1 MIKNKLVQNILIYG
15 GVTGLSRMLPILLLP
30 FYLSVLSIEE
40 FGRIEVLVALY
51 NLIIIFGSMQLE
63 TAVQRYMYKVENK
76 ANYTLALS
84 IVVFILSTL
93 AFFVVAI
100 SSKEISHLLF
110 GSDIEYVN
118 IIIISI
124 CSVLFNVS
132 TILLIYFRYA
142 EQEKL
147 FSLITLSQV
156 VVTAVVT
163 YALVVV
169 EPLGNLGYV
178 LGMSSGWVTV
188 VISSALLIY
197 YKNKSIR
204 PDFSIIRQSVDFS
217 WPQLPARFGSFF
229 VQFGNRFIALSYFGA
244 QTVAILGLATKFA
257 AFFQLIYIAF
267 NMAWNPYLYKNEHD
281 ENLENKINKTLRI
294 VLALIVFSSLIIHVL
309 GGWVIDVFFDAEYS
323 EVKNIIILAILPS
336 GLLIFKEILE
346 TGIKLSGK
354 TKYISYSYFISV
366 VFTIGFMFLANDLH
380 GLLIASLLG
389 SIILIL
395 CSWYYSEKTYQLR
408 YSKSTLFSLLGFVV
422 IVLYLVFIKYL

>member
-1 MIKNKLVQNILIYG
+1 MIKNKLIGNILVYG
-15 GVTGLSRMLPILLLP
+15 VVTGLSRMLPILLLP
-30 FYLSVLSIEE
+30 FYLSALSIEE

-63 TAVQRYMYKVENK
+63 TAVQRYMYKVEDK
-76 ANYTLALS
+76 AKYTLALS
-84 IVVFILSTL
+84 IVVFLLSML
-93 AFFVVAI
+93 SFCIVAI
-100 SSKEISHLLF
+100 SSKKISYFLF

-118 IIIISI
+118 ITVISI
-124 CSVLFNVS
+124 CSLLFNVS
-132 TILLIYFRYA
+132 TILLIYFRYS
-142 EQEKL
+142 EQEKI

-156 VVTAVVT
+156 VVTSVVT

-178 LGMSSGWVTV
+178 LGMTSGWLTV
-188 VISSALLIY
+188 IALSSLLIY
-197 YKNKSIR
+197 LQNKSIS
-204 PDFSIIRQSVDFS
+204 PDFSIIWQSLNFS

-267 NMAWNPYLYKNEHD
+267 NMAWNPYLYKNEKND
-281 ENLENKINKTLRI
+281 NLENEINKTLRI
-294 VLALIVFSSLIIHVL
+294 VLVLIVFFSIIIHQL
-309 GGWVIDVFFDAEYS
+309 GGWIVDMFFVAEYH

-366 VFTIGFMFLANDLH
+366 LFTIGFMIIANDFH
-380 GLLIASLLG
+380 DLLIASLLG
-389 SIILIL
+389 VIALII
-395 CSWYYSEKTYQLR
+395 CTWYFSEKTYH
-408 YSKSTLFSLLGFVV
+408 
-422 IVLYLVFIKYL
+422 IKYSRISLSVLVIFLIIVYSGF

>member
-1 MIKNKLVQNILIYG
+1 MIKNKLIGNILVYG
-15 GVTGLSRMLPILLLP
+15 VVTGLSRMLPILLLP
-30 FYLSVLSIEE
+30 FYLSALSIEE
-40 FGRIEVLVALY
+40 FGRIEVLIALY

-63 TAVQRYMYKVENK
+63 TAVQRYMYKVEDK
-76 ANYTLALS
+76 AKYTLALS
-84 IVVFILSTL
+84 IVVFLLSML
-93 AFFVVAI
+93 SFCIVAI
-100 SSKEISHLLF
+100 SSKKISYFLF

-118 IIIISI
+118 ITVISI
-124 CSVLFNVS
+124 CSLLFNVS
-132 TILLIYFRYA
+132 TILLIYFRYS
-142 EQEKL
+142 EQEKI

-156 VVTAVVT
+156 VVTSVVT

-178 LGMSSGWVTV
+178 LGMTSGWLTV
-188 VISSALLIY
+188 IALSSLLIY
-197 YKNKSIR
+197 LQNKSIS
-204 PDFSIIRQSVDFS
+204 PDFSIIWQSLNFS

-267 NMAWNPYLYKNEHD
+267 NMAWNPYLYKNEKND
-281 ENLENKINKTLRI
+281 NLENEINKTLRI
-294 VLALIVFSSLIIHVL
+294 VLVLIVFFSIIIHQL
-309 GGWVIDVFFDAEYS
+309 GGWIVDMFFVAEYH

-366 VFTIGFMFLANDLH
+366 LFTIGFMIIANDFH
-380 GLLIASLLG
+380 DLLIASLLG
-389 SIILIL
+389 VIALII
-395 CSWYYSEKTYQLR
+395 CTWYFSEKTYH
-408 YSKSTLFSLLGFVV
+408 
-422 IVLYLVFIKYL
+422 IKYSRISLSVLVIFLIIVYSGF

>member
-30 FYLSVLSIEE
+30 FYLSALSIEE

-51 NLIIIFGSMQLE
+51 NIIIIFGSMQLE
-63 TAVQRYMYKVENK
+63 TAVQRYMYKVEDK

-100 SSKEISHLLF
+100 SSKKISNFLF

-142 EQEKL
+142 EQEKI

-156 VVTAVVT
+156 VVTAVIT

-169 EPLGNLGYV
+169 KPFGNLGYV
-178 LGMSSGWVTV
+178 LGMSSGWLTV
-188 VISSALLIY
+188 IISSALLIY
-197 YKNKSIR
+197 YKNNSIR
-204 PDFSIIRQSVDFS
+204 PDFSIIRKSVDFS

-281 ENLENKINKTLRI
+281 ENLDNKINKTLRI
-294 VLALIVFSSLIIHVL
+294 VLVLIIFSSLIIHVL
-309 GGWVIDVFFDAEYS
+309 GGWIINVFFDAEYS

-354 TKYISYSYFISV
+354 TKYISYSYFTSV

-389 SIILIL
+389 SIVLII
-395 CSWYYSEKTYQLR
+395 CTWYFSEKAYH
-408 YSKSTLFSLLGFVV
+408 
-422 IVLYLVFIKYL
+422 IKYSRITMSFIIVFLLVIHSSF